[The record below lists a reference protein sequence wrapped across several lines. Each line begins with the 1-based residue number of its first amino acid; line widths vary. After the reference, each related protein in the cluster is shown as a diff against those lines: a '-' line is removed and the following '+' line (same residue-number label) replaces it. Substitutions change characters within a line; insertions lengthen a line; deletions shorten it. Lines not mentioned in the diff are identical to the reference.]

1 MFNFYLT
8 LLVQHFALIWSIGL
22 MNIDS
27 LNMKELKLVMKK
39 DGTRLVSVTVLS
51 FAGAKS
57 QMSMAHRLW
66 PKMVI
71 HIYMPHWNLYLAQY
85 LG

>member
-22 MNIDS
+22 MNIDL

-57 QMSMAHRLW
+57 QMSMAHRRW

-71 HIYMPHWNLYLAQY
+71 HIYMPLCNLYLAQY